1 MVNCIFISSPTPHQ
15 GDADLYL
22 IKVVLIYMV
31 EM

>member
-1 MVNCIFISSPTPHQ
+1 MVNCIFISSPTPNK

-31 EM
+31 EL